1 MDKKALLLPERAR
14 PAILVATLKC
24 FALPRQR
31 TSLLGLVLS
40 MGVLLSAP
48 LTAAA
53 ANVDTLLKQADTV
66 RSSNPKKFQ
75 SLLAELDKSSREA
88 TAAQASHLRLLHA
101 YNQIFSGRHDLAIED
116 ALKVFDEA
124 ADPNI
129 KFRAGL
135 LVANSAAITRDF
147 SLGLRYLANTLALD
161 KGNISPDLRQTGLGV
176 AAVLH
181 NQLGQYSLGQY
192 YAERLLEQGPSPR
205 NRCAARQL
213 QLEALHGLNSW
224 VKADAEVD
232 SAIADCDTQHEAI
245 AANLLRGYLA
255 RHWVS
260 QGRHAQAIELLESHL
275 SEVEATRYPRL
286 IGEIHGLLAEYKLN
300 TGNMSGA
307 EQHAQAALAKG
318 AKDAYSLPLVTAHR
332 VLYEAAL
339 RRGNLKTALDEYRQY
354 AEADKARLDEVKARE
369 FAFQLSRHEL
379 QQKNQSIELL
389 QRQNE
394 VLTLQQEISKKSATN
409 NQLLVAMLLMVLGV
423 GAYWAYKVKRVQM
436 MFRKQ
441 AQLDSLTGISN
452 RGHFRAQAEAQLARC
467 AASGRE
473 AALVLLDLD
482 NFKRINDR
490 YGHAT
495 GDWVLK
501 QVAAACQGACRDGD
515 LFGRLG
521 GEEFAILSCG
531 GDLQAAERIA
541 QQCRENLAAID
552 TSSIEHP
559 PAITASFGC
568 ATTRLTGHVF
578 ENLFMHADRAMYRAK
593 SEGRDRVCM
602 HEDNRP
608 IPLRPH
614 VTA

>member
-1 MDKKALLLPERAR
+1 METKTLSRPDRALPAFSGTLRGKASFQHRTMVLGLALCVGALLS
-14 PAILVATLKC
+14 
-24 FALPRQR
+24 F
-31 TSLLGLVLS
+31 G
-40 MGVLLSAP
+40 
-48 LTAAA
+48 TAAA
-53 ANVDTLLKQADTV
+53 PSLDALLQQADAV
-66 RSSNPKKFQ
+66 RSSNPKQFQ
-75 SLLAELDKSSREA
+75 TILAELDKSSE
-88 TAAQASHLRLLHA
+88 TTPAQASHLKLLHA

-116 ALKVFDEA
+116 ALKVFNEA
-124 ADPNI
+124 TDPNI
-129 KFRAGL
+129 KFRSGL

-192 YAERLLEQGPSPR
+192 YAERLLEQHPSAR

-213 QLEALHGLNSW
+213 QLEAMHGLGSW
-224 VKADAEVD
+224 PKSDAEVD
-232 SAIADCDTQHEAI
+232 AAIADCDSQREAI
-245 AANLLRGYLA
+245 ASNLLRGYLA
-255 RHWVS
+255 RRWVA
-260 QGRHAQAIELLESHL
+260 QGKPVQAIELLESHL
-275 SEVEATRYPRL
+275 DEVEATHYPRL

-300 TGNMSGA
+300 AGKTAEA

-339 RRGNLKTALDEYRQY
+339 RRNDLKAALDEYRLY

-389 QRQNE
+389 QRQND
-394 VLTLQQEISKKSATN
+394 VLRLQQEVAKKSAMN
-409 NQLLVAMLLMVLGV
+409 NRLMTVMLLMLLGV
-423 GAYWAYKVKRVQM
+423 GAYWAYKIKRVQV

-441 AQLDSLTGISN
+441 AQVDSLTGIAN
-452 RGHFRAQAEAQLARC
+452 RGHFRERAEAQLARC
-467 AASGRE
+467 KANGQE

-490 YGHAT
+490 HGHAA
-495 GDWVLK
+495 GDRALK
-501 QVAAACQGACRDGD
+501 QVAVACQAACREGD

-531 GDLQAAERIA
+531 GDLHAAERIA
-541 QQCRENLAAID
+541 HHCREHLARID
-552 TSSIEHP
+552 TALIDEEL

-568 ATTRLTGHVF
+568 ATTRLSGHSF

-593 SEGRDRVCM
+593 AEGRDRICA

-608 IPLRPH
+608 VAVRLP
-614 VTA
+614 ANA